1 MKLIR
6 ELNENE
12 IIDSREKCN
21 GGGKYNNS
29 RLHRMIRR
37 RLKIISEHVG
47 VKVFIENELFFYAD
61 DETECGEKPFHTY
74 NKDIIDVM
82 NQILFLVHTVECM

>member
-1 MKLIR
+1 MKLVR

-47 VKVFIENELFFYAD
+47 VKVFIENELFFYVD
-61 DETECGEKPFHTY
+61 GKTEGGKSFHTY

-82 NQILFLVHTVECM
+82 NQILFLAHTVECM